1 MPCYQLRLPI
11 LLSLLGVLSVN
22 LTLGQEKNWSQP
34 IVITRRP
41 LGQIGPCSN
50 LALGPDQSVH
60 IGWIAKGNTTKP
72 SEKDTLAYMAISNG
86 KLYEPGTIFP
96 SLKNMNYFESPWVIV
111 DRDTFCHV
119 FIVEK
124 SLPGINRAF
133 DYDVIE
139 ISSPISILPP
149 HYDVWG
155 IQWLWTNRD
164 TSAAKDVTACTTKY
178 LMIYAAWEDFN
189 RIWIMGKPF
198 NTWNWSS
205 RTICPF
211 ADFKPPTGSSRAPHL
226 FAGKHDTLFLAFV
239 GHTAAELNTI
249 QSGLWHFVHFTKK
262 SLSADDWLE
271 PVLVYQD
278 TIGMA
283 EQPILIVDQQGIRHM
298 IWLQRPR
305 SAQSSQST
313 KLFYAYSSDDHN
325 WSLPVNLAGFSG
337 AFGSHQMSLDS
348 HGLLHIYWIQYL
360 PERGRPAGVYAVL
373 GREDQW
379 SLPELVAAQSDS
391 MQYDQ
396 IRMTIDKQD
405 RLHLVELIDISSKV
419 SETVR
424 QLSYRWKEIY
434 PTSART
440 FSNSRN
446 IRIHDLLKISC
457 YPSPF
462 NESVTLT
469 LVANEQCHLS
479 LSIYNMMGQ
488 RVKNLL
494 EHELVKGE
502 TRWYWD
508 GRSDQGDEL
517 RSGIYYYLAIGH
529 TFDQRP
535 LRCAGKLVLIR

>member
-1 MPCYQLRLPI
+1 MPCYQLRLLI
-11 LLSLLGVLSVN
+11 LLSLLCVLSVN
-22 LTLGQEKNWSQP
+22 LVFGQEKNWSQP

-50 LALGPDQSVH
+50 LAIGPDQSVH

-96 SLKNMNYFESPWVIV
+96 SLKHMNYFESPWVIV

-124 SLPGINRAF
+124 SLPGVNRAF

-139 ISSPISILPP
+139 ISSPITILPP
-149 HYDVWG
+149 HYNVWG

-164 TSAAKDVTACTTKY
+164 TSAAKDVTACATKY

-198 NTWNWSS
+198 NLWNWSS

-211 ADFKPPTGSSRAPHL
+211 ADFKPPTGSSRAPCL
-226 FAGKHDTLFLAFV
+226 FAGKHDTLFLAFI
-239 GHTAAELNTI
+239 GHTVTELSPN

-262 SLSADDWLE
+262 SLSANEWLE

-278 TIGMA
+278 TTGIA
-283 EQPILIVDQQGIRHM
+283 EQPILIVDQQRIRH
-298 IWLQRPR
+298 IVWLQRPR
-305 SAQSSQST
+305 SAQSLQLA

-325 WSLPVNLAGFSG
+325 WSPPLNLSRLTG
-337 AFGSHQMSLDS
+337 ALGSYQMSLDS
-348 HGLLHIYWIQYL
+348 HGMLHVYWIQYL
-360 PERGRPAGVYAVL
+360 PERGRPAGVYAAL

-379 SLPELVAAQSDS
+379 SFPELVAQNDS

-396 IRMTIDKQD
+396 IRMIIDKQD
-405 RLHLVELIDISSKV
+405 RLHLVELINFYPTASQALS
-419 SETVR
+419 

-434 PTSART
+434 PTSAHA
-440 FSNSRN
+440 FFNSQN
-446 IRIHDLLKISC
+446 TATKNLLKICC
-457 YPSPF
+457 YPNPF
-462 NESVTLT
+462 NESVTLNLIT
-469 LVANEQCHLS
+469 NEQFHLS
-479 LSIYNMMGQ
+479 LSIYNIMGQ

-494 EHELVKGE
+494 EHEPVKGE
-502 TRWYWD
+502 TRYHWD
-508 GRSDQGDEL
+508 GRSDQGEEL
-517 RSGIYYYLAIGH
+517 PSGLYYYLAIGH
-529 TFDQRP
+529 AANQEP
-535 LRCAGKLVLIR
+535 LRCAGKLALIR